1 MKLTRIAILAVKG
14 VRGSGKRLAEAI
26 GVTETTMVRYLKEND
41 DNLTKAAALD
51 IIREL
56 TGLQDDQILE
66 REPVKA

>member
-66 REPVKA
+66 RESVKA